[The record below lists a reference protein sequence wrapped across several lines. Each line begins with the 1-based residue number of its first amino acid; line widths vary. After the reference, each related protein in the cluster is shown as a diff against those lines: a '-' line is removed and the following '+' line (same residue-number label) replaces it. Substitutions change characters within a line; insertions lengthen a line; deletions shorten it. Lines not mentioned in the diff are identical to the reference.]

1 MGAGEEEGVFVLL
14 FISQK
19 RRLEHKSMA
28 QTVCD
33 TGGGRCLRC
42 TGGEMHPH
50 EV

>member
-1 MGAGEEEGVFVLL
+1 MTWVAVRGGGFLGENW
-14 FISQK
+14 
-19 RRLEHKSMA
+19 RLEHKSMA

-33 TGGGRCLRC
+33 MGGGRCLRC